1 MRQKKLK
8 KITSMENK
16 KGGIFFFA
24 IIAII
29 VGTALWKQIDF
40 KTMTVDKTALSIIYL
55 CTFLFSVFFLIRSLR
70 HRGQK

>member
-1 MRQKKLK
+1 
-8 KITSMENK
+8 MENK

-40 KTMTVDKTALSIIYL
+40 KTMTVDKIGLSILYL
-55 CTFLFSVFFLIRSLR
+55 CTFLFAVFFLVRNLR
-70 HRGQK
+70 NRNQN